1 MWISIVSLFPEM
13 FETVIKY
20 GLINKSIKKKLLNIS
35 FWNPRNYM
43 KNKFNKIDSTVYGGG
58 GGVILKAEPL
68 IETISKAKLE
78 MKNNVKIIYLSPQGK
93 KINISYIKKL
103 LSYNKMIFL
112 CGRYKGIDER
122 IITNFVDEEVS
133 IGDYILSGG
142 ELPAMIL
149 IDILVRQIPGVL
161 NRISSNNTDSFFNN
175 GLLGCPNY
183 TRPRI
188 LKNLKENIVPKILL
202 SGNHK
207 KIKEW
212 RLQQALGITWLKRP
226 DLFKKKILTKKE
238 KILFNKF
245 KNSFLKKNNVMEYD

>member
-1 MWISIVSLFPEM
+1 MWISIISLFPEM
-13 FETVIKY
+13 FKTIIKY
-20 GLINKSIKKKLLNIS
+20 GLIHKSIKKKLLNIN
-35 FWNPRNYM
+35 FWNPRDFV
-43 KNKFNKIDSTVYGGG
+43 KNKFSKVDSPIYGGG

-68 IETISKAKLE
+68 IKSISKAKLE
-78 MKNNVKIIYLSPQGK
+78 MRNNVKIIYLSPQGK

-103 LSYNKMIFL
+103 LSYNKMILL

-122 IITNFVDEEVS
+122 VINNFIDEEVS

-161 NRISSNNTDSFFNN
+161 NTMSSGNTDSFFNN
-175 GLLGCPNY
+175 GLLDSPHY

-188 LKNLKENIVPKILL
+188 IKNVKKNTVPSILL

-212 RLQQALGITWLKRP
+212 RLQQSLGMTWLKRP
-226 DLFKKKILTKKE
+226 DLLRKKKLTKKE
-238 KILFNKF
+238 KFLFNKF
-245 KNSFLKKNNVMEYD
+245 KNSYLKNK

>member
-1 MWISIVSLFPEM
+1 MWISIISLFPEM
-13 FETVIKY
+13 FKTYIKY

-35 FWNPRNYM
+35 FWNPRDFI
-43 KNKFNKIDSTVYGGG
+43 KNKFSKIDSNIYGGG
-58 GGVILKAEPL
+58 GGIILKAEPL
-68 IETISKAKLE
+68 IKSIYKAKIE

-103 LSYNKMIFL
+103 LSYNKMIFI

-122 IITNFVDEEVS
+122 VINNFVDEEVS

-149 IDILVRQIPGVL
+149 LDTIVRQIPGVL
-161 NRISSNNTDSFFNN
+161 NNMSSSQTDSFFNN
-175 GLLGCPNY
+175 GLLDAPNY
-183 TRPRI
+183 TYPKV
-188 LKNLKENIVPKILL
+188 LKNLKKNTVPSILL

-212 RLQQALGITWLKRP
+212 KLQQSLGITWLKRP
-226 DLFKKKILTKKE
+226 DLLRKKKLTKKE
-238 KILFNKF
+238 KILFQNFKKYYF
-245 KNSFLKKNNVMEYD
+245 KNK

>member
-1 MWISIVSLFPEM
+1 MWISIISLFPEM
-13 FETVIKY
+13 FKTVIKY
-20 GLINKSIKKKLLNIS
+20 GIINKSIKKKLLKIS
-35 FWNPRNYM
+35 FWNPRDFT
-43 KNKFNKIDSTVYGGG
+43 KNKNRKVDSKIYGGG

-68 IETISKAKLE
+68 IKSIFKVKLE
-78 MKNNVKIIYLSPQGK
+78 MKDNVKVIYLSPQGK

-103 LSYNKMIFL
+103 LLYDKIILL

-122 IITNFVDEEVS
+122 VINNYIDEEVS

-149 IDILVRQIPGVL
+149 IDILIRHIPGVL
-161 NRISSNNTDSFFNN
+161 NTISSNNTDSFFNN
-175 GLLGCPNY
+175 GLLGSPNY
-183 TRPRI
+183 TRPRV
-188 LKNLKENIVPKILL
+188 LKELGKKNVPSILL

-212 RLQQALGITWLKRP
+212 RLQQSLGITWLKRP
-226 DLFKKKILTKKE
+226 DLFKKKKLTEKE

-245 KNSFLKKNNVMEYD
+245 KNSYFKNK